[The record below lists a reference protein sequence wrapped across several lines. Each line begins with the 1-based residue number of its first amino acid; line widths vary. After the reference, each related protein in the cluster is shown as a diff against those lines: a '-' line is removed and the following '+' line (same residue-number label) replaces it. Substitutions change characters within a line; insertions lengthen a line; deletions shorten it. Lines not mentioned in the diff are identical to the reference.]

1 MKEELQVKMMEIIS
15 SIQSAMAKTGEF
27 TVEQLPDIAMQY
39 ILYGRVLTVV
49 LSISAIVM
57 GITCLSFALW
67 AYRNPWNRSHYW
79 SDQHKIRSDGNYS
92 AMFLGTGIGIASI
105 FLSIVTF
112 DYMVWVAP
120 KVWLIKELA
129 SLIK

>member
-1 MKEELQVKMMEIIS
+1 MKEELQVKMVEIIS
-15 SIQSAMAKTGEF
+15 AIQSAMVKTGEF
-27 TVEQLPDIAMQY
+27 AAEQLPDIAMQY
-39 ILYGRVLTVV
+39 ILYGRVFTVV
-49 LSISAIVM
+49 QSVSLIAI

-67 AYRNPWNRSHYW
+67 AYRNPWNNSPYSW
-79 SDQHKIRSDGNYS
+79 DQHKTRSERNYS
-92 AMFLGTGIGIASI
+92 VMYFGTTVGVALTSMSIA
-105 FLSIVTF
+105 TF